1 MCEFNEWSDCQHAPK
16 TTEKNIKMSDANI
29 APLVSVVV
37 PAFNPGRFIVDAIE
51 SVLAQTHQGL
61 EIIVVDDASTDGH
74 KELLELYLPRIRYVR
89 QEHAGSAVAR
99 NRGVLLSRGKYIAFL
114 DADDLWVPDKL
125 RKQVDLMEQ
134 DADAILIYSDF
145 SKSTTPGQGGESTLE
160 LRKHWK
166 AGQEFTSLLRENF
179 IHTSSVL
186 VRKDSLSESGM
197 FDPMLINAQDWDL
210 WIRLARAG
218 KFLFINEVLSHY
230 RVHESQS
237 VSTLKYARNVV
248 YSNGVLMARFQNDA
262 DALPLIRAKMAH
274 DIFKLGRRE
283 WRAGNRKAARKAFW
297 QSVRLNGEVLK
308 SLGYILLCALPAPM
322 SNVFRTGHKPDHVN
336 P

>member
-1 MCEFNEWSDCQHAPK
+1 
-16 TTEKNIKMSDANI
+16 MSDNDYHQT
-29 APLVSVVV
+29 VSVVI
-37 PAFNPGRFIVDAIE
+37 PAFNPGQFIVHAIE
-51 SVLAQTHQGL
+51 GVLAQTYQDF

-74 KELLELYLPRIRYVR
+74 KEFLEPYLSRIQYVR

-99 NRGVLLSRGKYIAFL
+99 NRGILLSRGKYIAFL
-114 DADDLWVPDKL
+114 DADDLWAPDKL
-125 RKQVDLMEQ
+125 KKQVDLLEQ
-134 DADAILIYSDF
+134 DPDAILTYSDF
-145 SKSTTPGQGGESTLE
+145 SKSKTPGQGGESTLN

-166 AGQEFTSLLRENF
+166 AGEEFTSLLRENF

-197 FDPMLINAQDWDL
+197 FDPMLMNAQDWDL

-230 RVHESQS
+230 RVHENQS
-237 VSTLKYARNVV
+237 VSTLKYLRNVV

-262 DALPLIRAKMAH
+262 EALSLIRAKMAH

-283 WRAGNRKAARKAFW
+283 WRAGNRKEARKAFW
-297 QSVRLNGEVLK
+297 QSLRLKGEVLK
-308 SLGYILLCALPAPM
+308 CLGYILLCTLPAPI
-322 SNVFRTGHKPDHVN
+322 SDVFRTSNKPGHVKP
-336 P
+336 